1 MGNDQTTHSAAG
13 QTVNLDVTQNITVD
27 DLRQDPCPY
36 FWIKDALPW
45 RLYDQL
51 AAEYPEGHM
60 MQDHKQHFQA
70 RRYRQ
75 HEFEPGT
82 ITALWQDFV
91 TYHTSRAF
99 KDRVLALFAPAIE
112 RYYPDYHAKWQQ
124 AAVMPRHDKPGSK
137 DSATIAMEL
146 QFVLNGLQETTV
158 RTTHLDN
165 AKELFA
171 GLLYMRRPEDAST
184 GGDIHVFRKRVA
196 QPEFTGTREVNPA
209 HVEPAGSVPYRANHM
224 ILFLNTVDT
233 LHGVSPRIGAT
244 CWRRYINIDAHQDRR
259 LFQI

>member
-1 MGNDQTTHSAAG
+1 M
-13 QTVNLDVTQNITVD
+13 NLDVTQNITRD
-27 DLRQDPCPY
+27 DLIQDPCPY

-45 RLYDQL
+45 GLYEQL
-51 AAEYPEGHM
+51 AAEYPEAHM

-82 ITALWQDFV
+82 ISALWQDFV
-91 TYHTSRAF
+91 AYHTSREF
-99 KDRVLALFAPAIE
+99 KDRVLALFEPAID
-112 RYYPDYHAKWQQ
+112 RYYSQYRETWQQ
-124 AAVMPRHDKPGSK
+124 ATVVARHEGPGAKAAAV
-137 DSATIAMEL
+137 IAMEV
-146 QFVLNGLQETTV
+146 QFVLNGQQETTV

-171 GLLYMRRPEDAST
+171 GLLYMRKPEDSST
-184 GGDIHVFRKRVA
+184 GGDIQVFRKRVS
-196 QPEFTGTREVNPA
+196 QPEFTGIREVNPA

-224 ILFLNTVDT
+224 ILFLNTADT
-233 LHGVSPRIGAT
+233 LHGVTPRIGAT
-244 CWRRYINIDAHQDRR
+244 CRRRYINIDAHQDRR